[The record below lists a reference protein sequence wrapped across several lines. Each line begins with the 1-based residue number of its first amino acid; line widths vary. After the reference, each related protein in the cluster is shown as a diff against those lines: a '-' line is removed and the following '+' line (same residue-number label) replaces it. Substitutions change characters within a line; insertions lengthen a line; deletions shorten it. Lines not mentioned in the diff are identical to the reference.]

1 MAIAYDIE
9 LDVRHEESPIPTI
22 RTKETL
28 DTLTTGGI
36 LKVLTSKESTVQNIR
51 TLVKNQAFELLLHV
65 KVEDSYVFFIKKL

>member
-1 MAIAYDIE
+1 MTIAYDIE